1 MSREGA
7 EAYEH
12 KLSQIVDI
20 SRHTNTKQ
28 TDTRAAR
35 VVTSAAR
42 AILVAKTR
50 SSEKKRKRCIY
61 GLVCSRAR
69 VGGQLWTTPTRKTP
83 TKTPRVLLHLPRF
96 LLLLFFP
103 TKSTQEDV
111 VVRCLLAPKRN
122 ELEEGCVPVPLL
134 HRTTISANHL
144 GRRP

>member
-50 SSEKKRKRCIY
+50 SSEKKRKRCIF

-69 VGGQLWTTPTRKTP
+69 ARASGAALDDTHAKNADENASRSSASSA
-83 TKTPRVLLHLPRF
+83 
-96 LLLLFFP
+96 FF
-103 TKSTQEDV
+103 V
-111 VVRCLLAPKRN
+111 VVIFPHEK
-122 ELEEGCVPVPLL
+122 
-134 HRTTISANHL
+134 HL
-144 GRRP
+144 GGRCCALFTCPEKK

>member
-42 AILVAKTR
+42 AILVAKKR
-50 SSEKKRKRCIY
+50 SSEKKRKKCIF

-69 VGGQLWTTPTRKTP
+69 ASGAALDDTHAKNADENASRSSASSAFSFCFCF
-83 TKTPRVLLHLPRF
+83 PRE
-96 LLLLFFP
+96 
-103 TKSTQEDV
+103 K
-111 VVRCLLAPKRN
+111 
-122 ELEEGCVPVPLL
+122 
-134 HRTTISANHL
+134 HL
-144 GRRP
+144 GGRCCALFTCPEKK